1 MLLSKSHAKLALS
14 VSWTHGLIA
23 QLVGASEWNS
33 VVVGPNPT
41 QANSLWLLQ
50 RIRRWRIL
58 YIYIYIYKYIYIYIY
73 TNIYIYILYIYILY
87 ILYII
92 YIYIFAFLLFDI
104 LSSSKILSFT
114 LNLQFSKTLFTNF
127 GSLITWQ
134 CFLKLFKCINNYL
147 NMKIGQALKRSSQ
160 PEVFP

>member
-41 QANSLWLLQ
+41 QANFLWLLQ
-50 RIRRWRIL
+50 RIRWWRIL
-58 YIYIYIYKYIYIYIY
+58 YIYINIYIYIY
-73 TNIYIYILYIYILY
+73 TNIYILYIYIIY
-87 ILYII
+87 
-92 YIYIFAFLLFDI
+92 YIYIFAFLRFDI

-134 CFLKLFKCINNYL
+134 CFLRLFKCINNYL

>member
-1 MLLSKSHAKLALS
+1 MEFSGRGSKSHSGQLS
-14 VSWTHGLIA
+14 MATSK
-23 QLVGASEWNS
+23 NP
-33 VVVGPNPT
+33 VVENT
-41 QANSLWLLQ
+41 
-50 RIRRWRIL
+50 
-58 YIYIYIYKYIYIYIY
+58 IYLY
-73 TNIYIYILYIYILY
+73 TNIYILYIYIIY
-87 ILYII
+87 
-92 YIYIFAFLLFDI
+92 YIYIFAFLRFDI

-134 CFLKLFKCINNYL
+134 CFLRLFKCINNYL

>member
-1 MLLSKSHAKLALS
+1 MEFSGRGSKSHSGQLS
-14 VSWTHGLIA
+14 MATSKNP
-23 QLVGASEWNS
+23 LVEN
-33 VVVGPNPT
+33 T
-41 QANSLWLLQ
+41 
-50 RIRRWRIL
+50 
-58 YIYIYIYKYIYIYIY
+58 IYIYKYIYIY
-73 TNIYIYILYIYILY
+73 TNIYILYIYIIY
-87 ILYII
+87 
-92 YIYIFAFLLFDI
+92 YIYIFAFLRFDI

-134 CFLKLFKCINNYL
+134 CFLRLFKCINNYL

>member
-1 MLLSKSHAKLALS
+1 MEFSGRGSKSHSGQLS
-14 VSWTHGLIA
+14 MATSK
-23 QLVGASEWNS
+23 NPS
-33 VVVGPNPT
+33 VENT
-41 QANSLWLLQ
+41 IYISIYIN
-50 RIRRWRIL
+50 I
-58 YIYIYIYKYIYIYIY
+58 YIYIYIYKYIYIYI
-73 TNIYIYILYIYILY
+73 IYIYYIYY
-87 ILYII
+87 IL
-92 YIYIFAFLLFDI
+92 YIYIFAFLRFDI